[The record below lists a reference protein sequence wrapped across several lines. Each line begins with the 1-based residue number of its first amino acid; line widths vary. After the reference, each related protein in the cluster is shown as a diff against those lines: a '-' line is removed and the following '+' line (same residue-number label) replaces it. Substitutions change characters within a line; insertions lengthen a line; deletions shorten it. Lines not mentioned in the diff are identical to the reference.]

1 MSKKRLQ
8 NRLDHLFSSITHE
21 VESAPAP
28 SEISARPLGWT
39 WEADEDGCYCRV
51 SPEMGQI
58 LGVSE
63 EEIIGKPFYRF
74 LLEEEIFVD
83 FSTFSAESLPKE
95 YLVRFQK
102 VSGEWL
108 EAKISILSAPD
119 DHTPTWKGTVAILQ
133 TGEMAHQPVP
143 AKPSVEVKPHTP
155 SVARKTSSPLSPPK
169 PFTPTFVSGGKIF
182 GVSAEDGKIQLVTAP
197 STPLAMQSL
206 QQKKPVAVSAQ
217 GELPAA
223 IVVPENA
230 GEYGKLLVEVID
242 ETPQRIWDEEE
253 HQLVLEVASQL
264 ALALENA
271 RLYNAA
277 QQELAER
284 VRAEQEILHRNQD
297 LAILNRIGQRLT
309 SLSSHEEIYQTFAQ
323 MAGEVL
329 SDRNLFIAVADDH
342 YQTLSFP
349 VYREEGI
356 EMLLPEREFGKGLP
370 EALIQYARPV
380 LFKNKVAQ
388 QLAQFH
394 CELPERLP
402 KCLLAIPILV
412 NERPRGVLVLQ
423 DYEKENAPQFDEV
436 HVELLSTAASQVST
450 ALENATLFLQMQETL
465 KALENRERYQAG
477 VARSAAVLSE
487 AGTQALGDVL
497 KYLGQAAQA
506 SRVYFMQF
514 SEGVASNWT
523 LFEDWTSPVVAYL
536 LDRTKIYNIP
546 AELFADLIGNLR
558 TEGWIIPTDLPID
571 HLARQFFSSQ
581 GIQSALILGIQ
592 GRTTMPDLLIFEHV
606 EAHTWTQD
614 EINALRVAAEAI
626 ANTFVREDLLVQ
638 LRANLDET
646 ESLYKASNNLVVA
659 TNFQEM
665 LGSVVTGVRM
675 TEINRAVMLLFE
687 TDSHQRISRVT
698 VQANWYSGRG
708 TPPPEIGTE
717 FPRVI
722 YERPLQTNMQY
733 FFESLE
739 EAVLDEAL
747 KQDLLKQNVRSL
759 AILPMWAGKRQI
771 GVVLFEGEHKHIFTP
786 REKRLL
792 PPLIDQ
798 LTIVV
803 ENLRLF
809 EQTQQALQETARLY
823 NISSEIAAAA
833 NADQMV
839 DLVIREALPRGA
851 EAVSLHLT
859 TNVEGEMNEIE
870 VAAYHSITGRTQFK
884 GARLRASEVPILFG
898 LPDEGISFADID
910 DGTLDPVSATTL
922 KRFGIRSGI
931 IVPLRSGGHTVGVMG
946 AFSSQSVRYDTAEVR
961 IFQTVA
967 NGIAVALEKLRLLE
981 QAERRAL
988 ELQTAAE
995 IARDTTSTLSTDVLL
1010 RRIVTLVVERFNLYQ
1025 ASIFLLDDSGTY
1037 AVVRESFGPAAEQ
1050 LKERK
1055 HKLAVGSRSVVGT
1068 VTATGEPFILNDVT
1082 TSTMYYPNPLLPE
1095 TRSEMALPLRLGN
1108 RVIGALDLQSR
1119 NLNAFRKDELSGLT
1133 ILADQIAVAIE
1144 NARAYELAQK
1154 AVEEMR
1160 EVDRVKS
1167 QFLANMSHELRTPLN
1182 SIIGF
1187 SRVILR
1193 GIDGPINDTQKQ
1205 DLTAI
1210 YNSGQHLLNLINDI
1224 LDLSKIEAGKMELSF
1239 SDVNMTDLINSA
1251 MSTAVGLVK
1260 DKPIKLITEIEDN
1273 LPIVRADA
1281 TRVRQVLINFLSNA
1295 AKFTDEGSITV
1306 RARRVRSP
1314 EGKPELMVT
1323 VTDTGPGIA
1332 EEDRSKLF
1340 LPFSQ
1345 VDDSP
1350 TRKTGG
1356 TGLGLS
1362 ICRSLIE
1369 MHGGRIGLLE
1379 STVGVGSTFFFTLPL
1394 PLEEG
1399 KPDEYI
1405 PEGALTVLAVDD
1417 DPQVIELYQRFLKP
1431 QGYYVIPHTDPRT
1444 VVERVKEVQPFAITL
1459 DIMMPEVDGWQV
1471 MKKLKSDPETRD
1483 IPIVVCSILEEEE
1496 KGYSLGAADYL
1507 VKPFLSEDLL
1517 GALNRLNRDGKIR
1530 EVLVIDDDPEDL
1542 RLVQKMLEESQRYH
1556 VNLAQGGKA
1565 GWDFLQN
1572 SVPDVIILDLFM
1584 PEMNGFEL
1592 LGNLRAHPTFK
1603 SIPVIVLTGA
1613 DLTAEQHQQL
1623 NEFGQNLLTKAMLR
1637 EKELLNSLEEALR
1650 RFRSESKSTKD

>member
-8 NRLDHLFSSITHE
+8 NRLNHLFSSITHE
-21 VESAPAP
+21 VDSSPALRGD
-28 SEISARPLGWT
+28 STRPQGWT
-39 WEADEDGCYCRV
+39 WEADEHGHYCSV

-58 LGVSE
+58 LGIPVE
-63 EEIIGKPFYRF
+63 EVLGKPFYRY
-74 LLEEEIFVD
+74 LLDEEIFAD
-83 FSTFSAESLPKE
+83 FSTIPADALPVEFS
-95 YLVRFQK
+95 VRFQDIQ
-102 VSGEWL
+102 GNWHRAIL
-108 EAKISILSAPD
+108 SILSAPD
-119 DHTPTWKGTVAILQ
+119 DHQSTWKGTVVLLPKEEAK
-133 TGEMAHQPVP
+133 AVP
-143 AKPSVEVKPHTP
+143 APKPPAVETKTRIPSPSRKPPSHLTP
-155 SVARKTSSPLSPPK
+155 AQ
-169 PFTPTFVSGGKIF
+169 PFTPAFVAGGTIF
-182 GVSAEDGKIQLVTAP
+182 GVAAENGKTHLVTAP
-197 STPLAMQSL
+197 STPLAMESL
-206 QQKKPVAVSAQ
+206 RQKKPVVVPAQ
-217 GELPAA
+217 AGLPATIA
-223 IVVPENA
+223 VPENA
-230 GEYGKLLVEVID
+230 GEYGKLLVEIID
-242 ETPQRIWDEEE
+242 NDPQRIWDDEE

-264 ALALENA
+264 VLALENA
-271 RLYNAA
+271 HLYNAA

-297 LAILNRIGQRLT
+297 LATLNRIGQRLT
-309 SLSSHEEIYQTFAQ
+309 SLRSHEEIYQTFAE
-323 MAGEVL
+323 MAKEVL
-329 SDRNLFIAVADDH
+329 SDRNLFIAVADEH
-342 YQTLSFP
+342 YQTLTFP
-349 VYREEGI
+349 IYREEGVDI
-356 EMLLPEREFGKGLP
+356 LLAERPFGKGLP
-370 EALIQYARPV
+370 EALIQHARPV
-380 LFKNKVAQ
+380 LFKDQVARQ
-388 QLAQFH
+388 ITRFN

-402 KCLLAIPILV
+402 KSLLAIPILV
-412 NERPRGVLVLQ
+412 NERPRGVLVIQ

-477 VARSAAVLSE
+477 VARSAATLSE

-506 SRVYFMQF
+506 SRVYFLQF
-514 SEGVASNWT
+514 SEGVTSCWT
-523 LFEDWTSPVVAYL
+523 LVEDWTSPIVAYL
-536 LDRTKIYNIP
+536 LDPSKIHTIP
-546 AELFADLIGNLR
+546 AELFANLVGFLR
-558 TEGWIIPTDLPID
+558 TEGWVIPTDFSSED
-571 HLARQFFSSQ
+571 LAAQFFTSQ

-592 GRTTMPDLLIFEHV
+592 GKTTMPDLLIFEHV
-606 EAHTWTQD
+606 EAHRWSQD

-646 ESLYKASNNLVVA
+646 ESLYKASNQLVVA
-659 TNFQEM
+659 SNFQEM
-665 LGSVVTGVRM
+665 LSAVITGVRM
-675 TEINRAVMLLFE
+675 TEINRGVMLLFE
-687 TDSHQRISRVT
+687 MDSHQRISRVS

-708 TPPPEIGTE
+708 TPPPQIGTE

-722 YERPLQTNMQY
+722 YERPLQTNSQY
-733 FFESLE
+733 YFENLE
-739 EAVLDEAL
+739 EAVFDEAL

-759 AILPMWAGKRQI
+759 AVLPMWAGKRQI
-771 GVVLFEGEHKHIFTP
+771 GVVLLEGEQKRAFSP

-809 EQTQQALQETARLY
+809 EQTQQALKETARLY
-823 NISSEIAAAA
+823 NISSEIAAAKD
-833 NADQMV
+833 ADEMV

-859 TNVEGEMNEIE
+859 TGTEGEINEIE

-884 GARLRASEVPILFG
+884 GARLRASDVPILFA
-898 LPDEGISFADID
+898 LPDEGISFAQID

-922 KRFGIRSGI
+922 KRFGIQSGV
-931 IVPLRSGGHTVGVMG
+931 IVPLRSGGRTIGVMG
-946 AFSSQSVRYDTAEVR
+946 AFSSQSMKYDPAEIRV
-961 IFQTVA
+961 FQTVA
-967 NGIAVALEKLRLLE
+967 NGIAVAIEKIRLLQ

-1025 ASIFLLDDSGTY
+1025 ASIFLLDDTGTY
-1037 AVVRESFGPAAEQ
+1037 AVVRESYGPAAEQ

-1095 TRSEMALPLRLGN
+1095 TRSEMALPLKLGN

-1119 NLNAFRKDELSGLT
+1119 NLNAFRKDELAVLT

-1193 GIDGPINDTQKQ
+1193 GIDGPINETQQQ

-1239 SDVNMTDLINSA
+1239 SDVNIPDMINSA

-1260 DKPIKLITEIEDN
+1260 DKPIKLITEIEEG
-1273 LPIVRADA
+1273 LPTVRADA

-1314 EGKPELMVT
+1314 EGKPEIMIT

-1399 KPDEYI
+1399 KPEEYI
-1405 PEGALTVLAVDD
+1405 PEDALTVLAVDD

-1431 QGYYVIPHTDPRT
+1431 QGYYIIPHTDPRT

-1592 LGNLRAHPTFK
+1592 LGNLRTHPTFK

-1623 NEFGQNLLTKAMLR
+1623 NEFGQSLLTKAMLR

-1650 RFRSESKSTKD
+1650 RFRNETKPS